1 MANFTGKSIQNTYQR
16 VLQLDTGSLQD
27 GLGNVVNI
35 PISQLSGSTLISSSI
50 QIASDISGSSTLISG
65 ALATRLTSQE
75 SFSSSLNTT
84 FATDAEISAVSSSL
98 LVTLVANSA
107 SLATSITTNGNSITS
122 NDTDIATNLS
132 NINTLTLNTG
142 SYASLNAV
150 NHFGAGQYISGS
162 LFQSGA
168 ASFFQGTINIFQ
180 PSTAGAL
187 ANLNVYFDSADTAT
201 QVFAGIQLIDQGG
214 FDAKM
219 EVTSYTGVDGTKPVF
234 RIQGGGTGSN
244 ADNTI
249 LRSFHDGRFE
259 VTKTLILSSSQF
271 LELQPSPTLPA
282 SANTGSFA
290 ITGSTLA
297 FYNGNNWVSV
307 ATGSNLPL

>member
-50 QIASDISGSSTLISG
+50 QIASDISGSSNLISG
-65 ALATRLTSQE
+65 ALATRVSSQE
-75 SFSSSLNTT
+75 AFSSSLNTT
-84 FATDAEISAVSSSL
+84 FATDAEISV
-98 LVTLVANSA
+98 VSA
-107 SLATSITTNGNSITS
+107 SLATSITTNGTNISS
-122 NDTDIATNLS
+122 NDTDIASNLTKINS
-132 NINTLTLNTG
+132 LTINTS
-142 SYASLNAV
+142 SYARTNVV
-150 NHFGAGQYISGS
+150 NQFAAGQVISGS
-162 LFQSGA
+162 LIQSGA
-168 ASFFQGTINIFQ
+168 ASFFQGTLNIFQ

-187 ANLNVYFDSADTAT
+187 ANLNVYFNSANAAT

-219 EVTSYTGVDGTKPVF
+219 EVTSYTGLDGTKPVF

-249 LRSFHDGRFE
+249 LRSFHDGRLE

-271 LELQPSPTLPA
+271 LELQPTPTLPA